1 MEFILFSLYAKEF
14 YDYSPEGLIF
24 LNDCSLIPVLYFTY
38 IKCSSCIKYILLTWL
53 SQWNYNYITT
63 LGKDK
68 YKFNTMNLR
77 EWISGIPTLLIRSC
91 GSIEWSDITE
101 IKERVKASSNV
112 ESDSSKLKIMLKY
125 EES

>member
-1 MEFILFSLYAKEF
+1 MEFILFSLYAKEL

-24 LNDCSLIPVLYFTY
+24 LNDCSLIPLLYFTY
-38 IKCSSCIKYILLTWL
+38 IKFSSCIKYILLTLL

-77 EWISGIPTLLIRSC
+77 E
-91 GSIEWSDITE
+91 
-101 IKERVKASSNV
+101 
-112 ESDSSKLKIMLKY
+112 
-125 EES
+125 